1 MACKTLGFI
10 KKSCDIYPK
19 LMWCMF
25 KILWCVFNKSCDECF
40 IFFDVCSVSCDVYTL
55 SGDVNVETDM
65 IVWDML
71 C

>member
-25 KILWCVFNKSCDECF
+25 KILWCVFNNLVMNVSYSF
-40 IFFDVCSVSCDVYTL
+40 MYTVSCDVYTL
-55 SGDVNVETDM
+55 SGDVNGETDM